1 MEERDFRFF
10 KSIGGVLIDVILQ
23 RAFHLYTHS
32 TFVEILSKLKVDNG
46 KTCDLKRL
54 PTEVG
59 IKVLK
64 YLDATDLSL
73 ASCVWADL
81 ASDWSVW
88 ADLCKRTWKGPARLY
103 HKKPRSWKELYLLLD
118 EASLQFNADP
128 IWGLNL
134 LQSHNLIDLSSS
146 HDIALFISGTNR
158 LYWKQVRDFV
168 SKRFDVL
175 ASLTALQNF
184 QGQFMPSALRKFFSL
199 FHVPKLGDRDRLEAC
214 LLIFSKK
221 YFDDNDTLNID
232 AISIVSYAIVLLS
245 VDLTTPQCHIR
256 NKMSK
261 REFIK
266 NTLRALENAEVSC
279 ELFTE
284 ECGDYYDNIYL
295 LGHIA
300 PEKWD

>member
-1 MEERDFRFF
+1 MYDRIV
-10 KSIGGVLIDVILQ
+10 S

-32 TFVEILSKLKVDNG
+32 TFLEILSRLKVENG
-46 KTCDLKRL
+46 KSCDLKLL

-73 ASCVWADL
+73 ASCVWEDL
-81 ASDWSVW
+81 GSDWSVW
-88 ADLCKRTWKGPARLY
+88 SDLCKRTWRGPARLY
-103 HKKPRSWKELYLLLD
+103 ASKPYSWKALYLLLD

-128 IWGLNL
+128 VWGLNL
-134 LQSHNLIDLSSS
+134 LEKNGLIDESNAT
-146 HDIALFISGTNR
+146 DVAFFILGTNK
-158 LYWKQVRDFV
+158 LYWKQVRDYV

-175 ASLTALQNF
+175 TAIVALQNF
-184 QGQFMPSALRKFFSL
+184 QGQFLPSSLRKFFSL
-199 FHVPKLGDRDRLEAC
+199 FHIPKWGQRERLEEC
-214 LLIFSKK
+214 LLIFSRK
-221 YFDDNDTLNID
+221 YFEDNPTLNID

-245 VDLTTPQCHIR
+245 VDLTTSQNHIR

-266 NTLRALENAEVSC
+266 NTLRALENADVAC
-279 ELFTE
+279 ELFNE